1 VAYRSTSQGRRG
13 DARGNRAD
21 PRAAGTHRIMVNPI
35 MCEAHGVC
43 VELLPEMIGKDP
55 WGYPIVSDQP
65 IPPHLLKLA
74 RKAESSCPTIALIV
88 ARIGDPGR

>member
-1 VAYRSTSQGRRG
+1 MTYRNTGQGRRG
-13 DARGNRAD
+13 SGRNRAD
-21 PRAAGTHRIMVNPI
+21 PRAAGSHRITVNPI

-43 VELLPEMIGKDP
+43 MELLPEMIGKDP

-88 ARIGDPGR
+88 SRIGDPGR